1 MIGISSDKDAKPFN
15 AVGMTKAIMERILI
29 EGNMWSETRFNC
41 VRYGNVIASLGSVVP
56 LFLDQIAY
64 GQPITVTSREMT
76 RFLLRLDGA
85 VNVVFSALQNVGR
98 GEIFVPDV
106 PAARIIDLTE
116 AMIDGRDI
124 PIIVTGIRPGEKV
137 HEIMISDEE
146 SNYTTARA
154 GYYVIRPMLPELLS
168 EPLGEPALTSEYSAS
183 KITLDRQGIKN
194 LIQEFMTGSREGEIA

>member
-1 MIGISSDKDAKPFN
+1 
-15 AVGMTKAIMERILI
+15 MERILI

-41 VRYGNVIASLGSVVP
+41 VRYGNVIASRGSVVP
-56 LFLDQIAY
+56 LFLDQIAH

-85 VNVVFSALQNVGR
+85 VNVVFSALQNAGR

-194 LIQEFMTGSREGEIA
+194 LIQE